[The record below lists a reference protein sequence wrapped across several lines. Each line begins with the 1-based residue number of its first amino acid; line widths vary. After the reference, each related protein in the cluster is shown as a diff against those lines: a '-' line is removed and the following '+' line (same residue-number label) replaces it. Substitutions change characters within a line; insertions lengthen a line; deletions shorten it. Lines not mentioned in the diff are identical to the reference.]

1 MKKTGIVLGFI
12 GLIIIVLIIVLI
24 ISIPISND
32 FVAKN
37 VVKKIE
43 DIPLPERTEYIE
55 SAYLA
60 GKLVGNG
67 NGMQYFGAILV
78 KSEQPFEELL
88 NYYESYNDDNW
99 HFIVEKQLK
108 KDIQIIEHGN
118 LSFQTNIKSNDYYI
132 VYSWEK
138 GNSIFSDLDIRGH

>member
-1 MKKTGIVLGFI
+1 MNEGDS
-12 GLIIIVLIIVLI
+12 
-24 ISIPISND
+24 ISITLDDILSEELD
-32 FVAKN
+32 I
-37 VVKKIE
+37 IE
-43 DIPLPERTEYIE
+43 IMALLGDSIPEDWEARTDNLYRITEYDYE
-55 SAYLA
+55 EMEDNGLF
-60 GKLVGNG
+60 GNG

-132 VYSWEK
+132 VYSWGK
-138 GNSIFSDLDIRGH
+138 GNSLFSDLDIRGH